1 MTVRF
6 NVPPGW
12 PTPPLSWTPSEDW
25 LPDPQWPEPPEGWS
39 FWSPMLEGAGSLSVA
54 DRAALEAEL
63 DGAESG
69 SYGCTVVTWWSAAGE
84 VRAEDVAG
92 PVVVPVA
99 APVVASVVGPAAE
112 AESEGSPDEA
122 GWVVPVPVAEP
133 TVVVPLPATPSASR
147 PPADAVRAAKTPRR
161 TATIPRRNLL
171 VAAVI
176 VCALGLVGLQASR
189 ILLVSDDSDGTGE
202 VPKPLPVSDTRV
214 PTRSTSASSEARA
227 PSVVTT
233 TASTDRPDLVAATV
247 VVPSSTSAPTTAP
260 ATVPATT
267 RPTTAAT
274 SPRTT
279 APATTKRAAATPSPS
294 RSSTTSASNTTTPA
308 TRLSVTATKT
318 VVAATATAAAAGG
331 DRS

>member
-39 FWSPMLEGAGSLSVA
+39 FWSPVLEGAGSLSVA

-69 SYGCTVVTWWSAAGE
+69 SYGCTVVTWWSTVGE
-84 VRAEDVAG
+84 VTAEDMHS
-92 PVVVPVA
+92 
-99 APVVASVVGPAAE
+99 PVVAPVAE
-112 AESEGSPDEA
+112 AVSEGSPDEVA
-122 GWVVPVPVAEP
+122 WVVPVPAVVAP
-133 TVVVPLPATPSASR
+133 VVAAPAVAPVAGNA
-147 PPADAVRAAKTPRR
+147 PADVRRAPNPPRR
-161 TATIPRRNLL
+161 KTTTIPRRNLL

-176 VCALGLVGLQASR
+176 ICALGLVGFQASR
-189 ILLVSDDSDGTGE
+189 ILLVSDDSDGTDE

-214 PTRSTSASSEARA
+214 PTRSTSPSSEAGA
-227 PSVVTT
+227 PGVVTT

-247 VVPSSTSAPTTAP
+247 VVPSSTSAPSTARTSVPTTTGPTTVASPSTTAP
-260 ATVPATT
+260 AA
-267 RPTTAAT
+267 
-274 SPRTT
+274 
-279 APATTKRAAATPSPS
+279 TKRTATTPSPS
-294 RSSTTSASNTTTPA
+294 RSSATSASSTSASSTTTA
-308 TRLSVTATKT
+308 TPLARPSVTATKT

>member
-39 FWSPMLEGAGSLSVA
+39 FWSPVLEGAGSLSVA

-69 SYGCTVVTWWSAAGE
+69 SYGCTVVTWWSTVGE
-84 VRAEDVAG
+84 VTAEDMRS
-92 PVVVPVA
+92 
-99 APVVASVVGPAAE
+99 PVVAPVAE
-112 AESEGSPDEA
+112 AVSEGSPDEVA
-122 GWVVPVPVAEP
+122 WVVPVPAVVAP
-133 TVVVPLPATPSASR
+133 VAGNA
-147 PPADAVRAAKTPRR
+147 PADVRRAPNPPRR
-161 TATIPRRNLL
+161 KTTTIPRRNLL

-176 VCALGLVGLQASR
+176 ICALGLVGFQASR
-189 ILLVSDDSDGTGE
+189 ILLVSDDSDGTDE

-214 PTRSTSASSEARA
+214 PTRSTSPSSEARA
-227 PSVVTT
+227 PGVVTT

-247 VVPSSTSAPTTAP
+247 VVPSSTSAPTTAR
-260 ATVPATT
+260 TSVPTST
-267 RPTTAAT
+267 GPTTVAPP
-274 SPRTT
+274 STT
-279 APATTKRAAATPSPS
+279 APAATKRTATTPSPS
-294 RSSTTSASNTTTPA
+294 RSSATSASSTTTA
-308 TRLSVTATKT
+308 TPLARPSGTATKT